1 MYRYDKTHLGVNAIR
16 VVDGAIVLDD
26 TDAGGTSADEVT
38 AGVETHVTETLDDEG
53 LATPSGSSAW

>member
-1 MYRYDKTHLGVNAIR
+1 M
-16 VVDGAIVLDD
+16 LDD

-38 AGVETHVTETLDDEG
+38 ASVETHVTETLDDEG